1 VEFRLFCITY
11 SKHISLRPNDKYR
24 QYSDEDLIH
33 LYKQNQNQS
42 LIGEFY
48 ARYGHLVFGVS
59 LKIIKNKQDCEDLT
73 MQVFQNLGTKLTQHQ
88 ISYFKSWLYQV
99 TRNECLMFLR
109 KLSKNQELEFN
120 EQLEARFD
128 DDMHDINLDCF
139 DTNLH
144 VAIQNLKEEQR
155 LAIELFYEQ
164 EKSYVQIAEET
175 KWDLN
180 KVKSYIQ
187 NAKRNLKILL
197 QKMCDEK

>member
-1 VEFRLFCITY
+1 MEFRLFCISY
-11 SKHISLRPNDKYR
+11 SKHISLRLNDKYK

-33 LYKQNQNQS
+33 LYKQSQNQS

-48 ARYGHLVFGVS
+48 ARYGHLVFGVC

-73 MQVFQNLGTKLTQHQ
+73 MQVFQNLGAILNQHQ
-88 ISYFKSWLYQV
+88 ISYFKPWLYQV

-109 KLSKNQELEFN
+109 KLGKNRELEFN
-120 EQLEARFD
+120 EQIEARHD
-128 DDMHDINLDCF
+128 DNMHDVNLDCF
-139 DTNLH
+139 DSNLH
-144 VAIQNLKEEQR
+144 VAMDNLKDDQR
-155 LAIELFYEQ
+155 LAIHLFYEQ

-180 KVKSYIQ
+180 KVKSHIQ